1 MTWSL
6 WWIWMIGA
14 LALAIL
20 EVLAPAQIFLG
31 FALGA
36 AGVGFGLLLGIPGLS
51 TSLPMALVIF
61 GVLSLI
67 AWIGIRRMVG
77 VREGQVKVWDRDINE
92 NK

>member
-1 MTWSL
+1 
-6 WWIWMIGA
+6 
-14 LALAIL
+14 IL

-36 AGVGFGLLLGIPGLS
+36 AGVGLGLLVGIPGLS
-51 TSLPMALVIF
+51 TSLPMALVVF